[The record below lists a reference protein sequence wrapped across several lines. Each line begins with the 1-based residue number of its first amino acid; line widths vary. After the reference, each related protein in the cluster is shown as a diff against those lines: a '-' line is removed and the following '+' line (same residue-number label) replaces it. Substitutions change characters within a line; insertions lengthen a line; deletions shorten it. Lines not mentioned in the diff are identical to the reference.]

1 MKGVVLQSME
11 FILPSANAYAL
22 DNSSATDELLQ
33 EIHAHTMENHTEP
46 HMISGPLQGNF
57 LAMMSRMIKPKR
69 ILEIGS
75 FTGYSALCL
84 AKGLAADGVLHTIEK
99 REPDAEMA
107 QYYFNR
113 SAYKYQIKMHVGD
126 AQTLLPDIKEEW
138 DLVFIDADKTGYLAY
153 YLALIDNM
161 KTGSFFIVDNVLFH
175 GEVLK
180 ENITGKNAKA
190 IAAFNAYIRQDERVE
205 KVMLTVRDGLTILCK
220 K

>member
-1 MKGVVLQSME
+1 MKDVVLQSMD
-11 FILPSANAYAL
+11 FILSAANDYAL
-22 DNSSATDELLQ
+22 YNSSTTDELLQ
-33 EIHAHTMENHTEP
+33 EIHAHTVENHAEP

-84 AKGLAADGVLHTIEK
+84 AKGLAENGILHTIEK
-99 REPDAEMA
+99 READAETA
-107 QYYFNR
+107 QNYFNR
-113 SAYKYQIKMHVGD
+113 SAYKDQIEMHVGD
-126 AQTLLPDIKEEW
+126 AASLLPSIHEDW
-138 DLVFIDADKTGYLAY
+138 DLVFIDADKTGYLTY
-153 YLALIDNM
+153 YLALIDGM
-161 KTGSFFIVDNVLFH
+161 KAGSFFIVDNVLFH

-180 ENITGKNAKA
+180 ENITGKSAKA